1 MAGIEPASER
11 LEPRTSTSV
20 VGLVCRWQP
29 SEGQNWLQASRLS
42 PKALFRADRGV
53 PCGTP
58 ALWRLILLP
67 AGGRNR
73 QAWPGLRGHV
83 HPI

>member
-1 MAGIEPASER
+1 
-11 LEPRTSTSV
+11 
-20 VGLVCRWQP
+20 
-29 SEGQNWLQASRLS
+29 
-42 PKALFRADRGV
+42 
-53 PCGTP
+53 
-58 ALWRLILLP
+58 LWRLILLP